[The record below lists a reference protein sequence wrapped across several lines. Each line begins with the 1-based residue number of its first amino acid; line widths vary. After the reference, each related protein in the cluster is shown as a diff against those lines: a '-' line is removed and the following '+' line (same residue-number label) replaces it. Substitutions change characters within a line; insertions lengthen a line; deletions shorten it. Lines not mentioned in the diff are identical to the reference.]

1 MFVCSLLSPWKKK
14 SSFFFSPLVF
24 PRFFSFS
31 LKISLLSLPSFFSFS
46 YVEDATDL
54 FHGRTLWILIVP
66 LFDWESFSGW
76 LFPSKRYWNRF
87 FHLINSSICL
97 FAFHHFFSSGF
108 PWKWDEGRGAHPLYL
123 WFSGPQWIITT
134 IRLIRLPYVESHWM
148 VRHVVHLNNGL
159 DPSGWDLLHNPGEF
173 VGRCSMHKTD
183 VVLIKINGHAWWVWS
198 QRPGFFYFFLFLQER
213 CYFVHSF
220 ST

>member
-66 LFDWESFSGW
+66 LLDRESFGGW

-97 FAFHHFFSSGF
+97 FAFHHFFLLAFLGNGTKGEGHIPFICDSVGPGGSPRPSDWYGFHMLNPIGWSGMWSTWTTVWIL
-108 PWKWDEGRGAHPLYL
+108 PVGIYCIIRGNL
-123 WFSGPQWIITT
+123 
-134 IRLIRLPYVESHWM
+134 
-148 VRHVVHLNNGL
+148 
-159 DPSGWDLLHNPGEF
+159 
-173 VGRCSMHKTD
+173 
-183 VVLIKINGHAWWVWS
+183 
-198 QRPGFFYFFLFLQER
+198 
-213 CYFVHSF
+213 
-220 ST
+220 